1 MTVKLKPI
9 GAHLIFAVCS
19 SMGGR
24 IVRNYRKRMSCQYK
38 ILWMLSNTINQLTCA
53 FFMLELF
60 IDYGLAFTVH
70 NK

>member
-24 IVRNYRKRMSCQYK
+24 IARNYRKRMSYWDDDVNIK
-38 ILWMLSNTINQLTCA
+38 Y
-53 FFMLELF
+53 
-60 IDYGLAFTVH
+60 YGCLVTPT
-70 NK
+70 KY